1 MGETLVMSPPSQ
13 KRAQLLVCRSS
24 GTIERKRTQ
33 GNPQKSL
40 MNHDERYA
48 NTVKEKPQTQ
58 TTTKKH

>member
-1 MGETLVMSPPSQ
+1 
-13 KRAQLLVCRSS
+13 
-24 GTIERKRTQ
+24 
-33 GNPQKSL
+33 